1 MKDKNAFE
9 QQLFLITMIIESIV
23 RIDGKLYFSQGS
35 IIQSSHYL
43 KKVQLHKNGIGLI
56 NFGLLQIGMLQFSK
70 QMEKN
75 IYQIHLRFALEKM

>member
-1 MKDKNAFE
+1 
-9 QQLFLITMIIESIV
+9 MIIESIV

-56 NFGLLQIGMLQFSK
+56 NFGLLQIGML
-70 QMEKN
+70 
-75 IYQIHLRFALEKM
+75 